1 MQAIGRGTVAFE
13 LFHDDTA
20 LVTGAA
26 KGIGRAIATRLA
38 KEGVAVALADIEAA
52 TGNAAVAE
60 LVRAGYTAHFIA
72 TNLAEK
78 EGPNRLFD
86 ATLEKLGRISI
97 LVHSASPP
105 RREKD
110 TYFAVSDE
118 VWEGMVA
125 VNLKA
130 AFLLGRLAG
139 QHMIARN
146 IAGRIL
152 FITSLHAETPRN
164 LPHYSAAKA
173 GTTMVM
179 KELARLLGPKGIR
192 VNALAPGAVAGGG
205 FVPDPALVSRIPL
218 GRMAAADDIAA
229 MAMAVLSDRF
239 GGYVT
244 GTTVVVDGGI
254 GLQSWIDPPAV

>member
-1 MQAIGRGTVAFE
+1 MTFE

-26 KGIGRAIATRLA
+26 KGIGRAIGTRLA
-38 KEGVAVALADIEAA
+38 KEGVVVAFADIEAA
-52 TGNAAVAE
+52 TGEAVVAE
-60 LVRAGYTAHFIA
+60 LVKAGCRAHFIA
-72 TNLAEK
+72 ANLAEK
-78 EGPNRLFD
+78 EGPDRLFD
-86 ATLEKLGRISI
+86 AALEKLGRISM

-105 RREKD
+105 RREQD

-118 VWEGMVA
+118 IWEEMVA

-130 AFLLGRLAG
+130 AFRLGRRAG
-139 QHMIARN
+139 RHMMERD

-179 KELARLLGPKGIR
+179 RELARVLGPKGIR

-218 GRMAAADDIAA
+218 GRMAVADDIAA
-229 MAMAVLSDRF
+229 MAIAVLSDRF
-239 GGYVT
+239 GSYVT

-254 GLQSWIDPPAV
+254 GLQSWLDPPAV

>member
-1 MQAIGRGTVAFE
+1 MALE

-38 KEGVAVALADIEAA
+38 KEGVAVAFADIETT
-52 TGNAAVAE
+52 TGEAAVAE
-60 LVRAGYTAHFIA
+60 LAKAGCKVHFIA
-72 TNLAEK
+72 TNLADK
-78 EGPNRLFD
+78 EEPGRLFD
-86 ATLEKLGRISI
+86 SALERLGRVSI

-105 RREKD
+105 RREAD

-118 VWEGMVA
+118 VWEEMIA
-125 VNLKA
+125 VNLEA
-130 AFLLGRLAG
+130 GFRLGRRAG
-139 QHMIARN
+139 RHMMDYN
-146 IAGRIL
+146 IPGRIL
-152 FITSLHAETPRN
+152 FITSLHADTPRN

-173 GTTMVM
+173 GTTIMM
-179 KELARLLGPKGIR
+179 KELARVLGPKRIR

-218 GRMAAADDIAA
+218 GRMAAADDIAS

-244 GTTVVVDGGI
+244 GTTVVVDGGL
-254 GLQSWIDPPAV
+254 GLQSWIDPPSV